1 MATPN
6 ATGDDIRAGASASNG
21 AAPET
26 STSLQDSSP
35 RASAETPIGEWL
47 DLASFFCAGVCGI
60 GTLIMLSSLLFASD
74 DSIWPLLVGGGLV
87 SLAGLG
93 WGTLGLAM
101 IVSITKRW
109 LNGPG
114 KARKSPSSAIPE

>member
-6 ATGDDIRAGASASNG
+6 TTGDNIRASASPGNG

-26 STSLQDSSP
+26 STSLQNTAP
-35 RASAETPIGEWL
+35 GASANASEWL
-47 DLASFFCAGVCGI
+47 DLASLFCAGLCGI
-60 GTLIMLSSLLFASD
+60 GTLIMLGSLLLASD

-101 IVSITKRW
+101 IVSIIKRW
-109 LNGPG
+109 LSDSG
-114 KARKSPSSAIPE
+114 KARKSRPPAIPE